1 MVIGITVNNIL
12 RDHLSKLKD
21 LYEFEFE
28 KEAIEPINP
37 FNLQASFPDITGETE
52 SIEFK
57 PDQEEVEL
65 VENKKD
71 GSFNLDKFLYEDA
84 CFEIF
89 GRTDETEP
97 GLIKKISDFSKK
109 SKLEIVLLNNE
120 SQRSKAA
127 TLFFLSKNYFN
138 LNKILFPQ
146 KWKDFWAECDVIITD
161 NPKILKA
168 KPKGKISVKYQNDFN
183 LDIKSDYT
191 IINNKELFKTLKK
204 LNKEK
209 NGKN

>member
-146 KWKDFWAECDVIITD
+146 KWKDFWVECDVIITD